1 MEFTPQ
7 QLAGAGKYSASVRIG
22 NWNEDR
28 ALREIKDRACA
39 SAARGGL
46 GLGAQARARTGAG
59 REAARVSAAG
69 EGGLVPVGGAL
80 ALRHGATGC
89 CLAANPLCTAD
100 GQLPGVALF
109 ACSGAEGALSLRST
123 FQVLA
128 APGAPSKPFVEFG
141 DEVLLATHPRL
152 RVSADSGLAQS
163 PLFLISTG
171 AQLGGSASGQQ
182 EVRLA
187 LVTTGAKQRLLRW
200 RFERPSG
207 TELPVGADRRVRV
220 SEPVTLVHCS
230 TGKALA
236 LDAKIKAYSDYGA
249 ELDAFCCLEHRALKT
264 QVLRREH
271 AGLRT
276 PAERIPV
283 GDRNHWEVIML
294 APGQAAQGEEEP
306 CPVIQPDTVLEWISS
321 QLTAQ
326 GPEAKQRLAAILDG
340 ADRARDGALDA
351 VELQYCLADAGLRL
365 SLDEFNC
372 LFSCLES
379 NGALKIAELLELL

>member
-28 ALREIKDRACA
+28 ALREIKGRAHA

-59 REAARVSAAG
+59 REAARLGAAG

-80 ALRHGATGC
+80 ALRHGALGR
-89 CLAANPLCTAD
+89 CLAANPHCAAD
-100 GQLPGVALF
+100 GQLPGLALF
-109 ACSGAEGALSLRST
+109 ACAGAEGAPSLRST

-128 APGAPSKPFVEFG
+128 APGAAPKAFVEFG

-152 RVSADSGLAQS
+152 RVSAESGLAQS
-163 PLFLISTG
+163 PLFLMSAG
-171 AQLGGSASGQQ
+171 ALLGGSASGQQ
-182 EVRLA
+182 EARLA
-187 LVTTGAKQRLLRW
+187 QVTTGAQQRLLRW

-207 TELPVGADRRVRV
+207 AELPLGADRRVRV

-236 LDAKIKAYSDYGA
+236 LDAAIMTYSDHGA
-249 ELDAFCCLEHRALKT
+249 ELDAFCCLEHRAHKT

-276 PAERIPV
+276 PAERVPV
-283 GDRNHWEVIML
+283 GDRNHWEIVML
-294 APGQAAQGEEEP
+294 APGEAAQDEP
-306 CPVIQPDTVLEWISS
+306 CAVIQPDTVLEWISS
-321 QLTAQ
+321 QLEAQ

-351 VELQYCLADAGLRL
+351 VELQYCLVDAGLRL

-379 NGALKIAELLELL
+379 NGAISIADLLQLL